1 MDERTLNDF
10 LELLRLVMSQSPG
23 GTLTQ
28 PQLQPYLSRLSP
40 YITLDRIRK
49 GQNIIRMFQSLQTVI
64 LVVRGEFYLTRS
76 SASGMSS
83 MVARVWA
90 PEFLGIPQLIE
101 EDKLFY
107 SNIIASENCLCLDI
121 DCAFFDWC
129 MRTSPEVAIQCVKCM
144 SRSRQRNYRQIERLS
159 FFNATEN
166 LMSYLYRKWV
176 EAGAKEELLCVK
188 EKRALIA
195 DELSCTVRTVCRAL
209 QSLKEQDMCTTDSAG
224 HIYCT
229 PEQLQRIRR
238 AYQ

>member
-28 PQLQPYLSRLSP
+28 PQLQPYLSKLSP

-101 EDKLFY
+101 EEAL
-107 SNIIASENCLCLDI
+107 LL
-121 DCAFFDWC
+121 
-129 MRTSPEVAIQCVKCM
+129 QHH
-144 SRSRQRNYRQIERLS
+144 RQ
-159 FFNATEN
+159 
-166 LMSYLYRKWV
+166 
-176 EAGAKEELLCVK
+176 
-188 EKRALIA
+188 
-195 DELSCTVRTVCRAL
+195 
-209 QSLKEQDMCTTDSAG
+209 
-224 HIYCT
+224 
-229 PEQLQRIRR
+229 
-238 AYQ
+238 